1 MQGLCSEL
9 ETKQFTLETVNK
21 KVESVLPDLTPKDRE
36 EMENSIKSLSTEHNR
51 VYGVAV
57 ERKNLLSD
65 ALNAREV
72 FQVGL
77 DRVNVWL
84 EDKEQKITKLEKHKL
99 LANDVEKQTEKA
111 KVSRKELFSVLF
123 VSKHNMFSWGG
134 YIYDSA
140 HWISAVGHY

>member
-1 MQGLCSEL
+1 M
-9 ETKQFTLETVNK
+9 
-21 KVESVLPDLTPKDRE
+21 
-36 EMENSIKSLSTEHNR
+36 EHNR

-77 DRVNVWL
+77 DRVIVWL

-111 KVSRKELFSVLF
+111 KVSTKEFFNVLF
-123 VSKHNMFSWGG
+123 CHNMPSLGG
-134 YIYDSA
+134 YMSNSA
-140 HWISAVGHY
+140 SWMSAVGNH